1 MASYSVLAQFTSLQ
15 KPCADIPWSPVL
27 GALKSTLTPFSAHR
41 SWGAGVHSSATGR
54 GLSSCLGPCLSPVP
68 GHQGDLGEQAREAG
82 NTHAR
87 CTVTGTSSFCDRA
100 EAAEMLC
107 SPPPPSPRATGRHN
121 AAASQGKTEKGTS
134 QLVQNKARV
143 PPTAC
148 FGKEGGEGGGKREG
162 ILKGPAQQNA
172 RQVDSL
178 RPETNTCLDVFVP
191 GGLLMVPP
199 AGFSNLD
206 PGMCPV
212 PIPGR
217 VQASTRR

>member
-1 MASYSVLAQFTSLQ
+1 MMASYSVLAQFTSLQ

-107 SPPPPSPRATGRHN
+107 SPPPPQSKSHGAAQRCCQSGKDRERNLPISTEQGPSPTYRLLRKGR
-121 AAASQGKTEKGTS
+121 
-134 QLVQNKARV
+134 
-143 PPTAC
+143 
-148 FGKEGGEGGGKREG
+148 GGGGRE
-162 ILKGPAQQNA
+162 
-172 RQVDSL
+172 
-178 RPETNTCLDVFVP
+178 E
-191 GGLLMVPP
+191 
-199 AGFSNLD
+199 
-206 PGMCPV
+206 
-212 PIPGR
+212 
-217 VQASTRR
+217 RRHS